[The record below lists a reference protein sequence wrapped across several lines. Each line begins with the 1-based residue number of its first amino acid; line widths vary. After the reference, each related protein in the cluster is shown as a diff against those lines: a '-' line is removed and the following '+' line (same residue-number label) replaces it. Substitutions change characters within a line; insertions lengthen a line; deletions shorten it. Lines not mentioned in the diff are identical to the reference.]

1 MLSTR
6 YVYLHEALGLGVL
19 WLNAHAK
26 LLPNTLPESIVQSQT
41 PNLPE
46 PKHLAAPSTRAQN
59 ARLATLQ
66 RIRSTEEN
74 ATTTSISGSLKT
86 VSDTLPTPK
95 SHTSLS
101 AKIMVISMCASPN
114 DIASGQL
121 LSGADGQLLN
131 KMLASIQ
138 LRAQDACCYAWLT
151 DLPDFNPTPDSHT
164 IAAATPRITQ
174 QWRDSGAKALLLLGD
189 FFYRHD
195 VRQQLA
201 QFSNDHERFIVPHP
215 ARLISHP
222 SLKRGAWQT
231 LQQLQAYLQAA

>member
-114 DIASGQL
+114 DIASGQ
-121 LSGADGQLLN
+121 
-131 KMLASIQ
+131 
-138 LRAQDACCYAWLT
+138 